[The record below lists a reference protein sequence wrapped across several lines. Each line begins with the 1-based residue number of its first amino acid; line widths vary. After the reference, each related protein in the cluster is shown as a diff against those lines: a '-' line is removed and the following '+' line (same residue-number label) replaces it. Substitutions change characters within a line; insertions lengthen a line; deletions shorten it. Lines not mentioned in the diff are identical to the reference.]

1 MPMGM
6 KSKFARWAIGQGVS
20 DYLKKM
26 GIDKPDRQRVVKAVQ
41 DMLNPKKEPV
51 MLGGMVSVAVALGA
65 AFGLELTVEELSV
78 TVATVIAIVTFVQR
92 KFVSPKN

>member
-1 MPMGM
+1 MSMGM

>member
-1 MPMGM
+1 MSMGM

-26 GIDKPDRQRVVKAVQ
+26 GTDKPDRQRVVKAVQ

>member
-1 MPMGM
+1 MSMGI

>member
-1 MPMGM
+1 MGM

-26 GIDKPDRQRVVKAVQ
+26 GTDKPDRQRVVKAVQ

>member
-1 MPMGM
+1 MGM

>member
-1 MPMGM
+1 MGM

-26 GIDKPDRQRVVKAVQ
+26 GVDKPHRQRVVKAVQ

>member
-1 MPMGM
+1 MGM

-20 DYLKKM
+20 NYLKKM

>member
-1 MPMGM
+1 
-6 KSKFARWAIGQGVS
+6 
-20 DYLKKM
+20 
-26 GIDKPDRQRVVKAVQ
+26 
-41 DMLNPKKEPV
+41 MLNPKKEPV
-51 MLGGMVSVAVALGA
+51 MLGGVVSVAVALGA